1 MSNQRDIFNLT
12 TMEARE
18 LLGGSFHELHC
29 IATIEI
35 TKVERQLQEAYKT
48 IEELKKNQS

>member
-12 TMEARE
+12 SMEARE
-18 LLGGSFHELHC
+18 LLGGSFHDLYC
-29 IATIEI
+29 IAAIEI
-35 TKVERQLQEAYKT
+35 KKVETKLQEAYKT